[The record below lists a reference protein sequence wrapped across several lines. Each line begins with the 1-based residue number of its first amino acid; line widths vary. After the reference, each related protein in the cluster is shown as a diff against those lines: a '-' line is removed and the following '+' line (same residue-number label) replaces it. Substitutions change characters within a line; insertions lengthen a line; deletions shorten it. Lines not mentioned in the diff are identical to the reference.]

1 MAARNATMTADEQT
15 AEIQQWLDR
24 LRAGDD
30 SARTELVNC
39 ACHRL
44 EWLTRKMLR
53 NWERVHRWEQT
64 ADVVQNVLVR
74 LYRTLAETRPETPVE
89 FFRLAALSVRRELRD
104 LAKHYYGPRGEGTN
118 HATPAWRA
126 KTTDQPMEWEFGES
140 DEDPASL
147 AAWTEF
153 HAHVACLPNDER
165 TVFDLLWYQELSR
178 AEAAQ
183 ILGISQ
189 CTLKRRWAAAR
200 LRLHR
205 ILGATMP
212 GEHQVPPAEPS
223 DASES
228 KA

>member
-15 AEIQQWLDR
+15 AEIQKWLDR

-30 SARTELVNC
+30 SARAELVNC
-39 ACHRL
+39 AGRRL

-64 ADVVQNVLVR
+64 ADVMQNVLVR
-74 LYRTLAETRPETPVE
+74 LYRALAETRPETPVE

-104 LAKHYYGPRGEGTN
+104 LAKHYFGPRGEGTN

-126 KTTDQPMEWEFGES
+126 KATDKPMAWEFGDS
-140 DEDPASL
+140 DEDPVSL

-153 HAHVACLPNDER
+153 HARVACLPADER
-165 TVFDLLWYQELSR
+165 EVFDLLWYQGRSR
-178 AEAAQ
+178 AEAAEMM
-183 ILGISQ
+183 GISQ

-200 LRLHR
+200 LRLHQ
-205 ILGATMP
+205 ILGSTLAA
-212 GEHQVPPAEPS
+212 ERQVQSPMPS
-223 DASES
+223 DPADS
-228 KA
+228 AR